1 MRCFALLRSDRL
13 QTHVDVSTTACAAVH
28 KQPEGSNVC
37 SSAMPHACLSLQAGE
52 APSSPVR
59 AASQLGGPKQ
69 SAAVP
74 DQTQAEHD
82 ASSSTA
88 PPPLPTG
95 VPGLTH
101 AGAAADQAGPTR
113 QSDEGHRTAE
123 GRAAAPLQ
131 PAEGT
136 GSAKVANAAQQAD
149 PSRQAPA
156 QATGGDQD
164 CASILQRAEAEHA
177 REAEATAQM
186 VADVARRAMPA
197 VVQGLEVIAQP
208 LVTALA
214 EAVVRANLQ
223 AAAAARTARAQAEA
237 KAVCEAAQVGT
248 RFC

>member
-1 MRCFALLRSDRL
+1 
-13 QTHVDVSTTACAAVH
+13 
-28 KQPEGSNVC
+28 
-37 SSAMPHACLSLQAGE
+37 MPHTCLSLQAGE
-52 APSSPVR
+52 AHSSPVR
-59 AASQLGGPKQ
+59 AASQLGGAEQ

-74 DQTQAEHD
+74 DQTQAEQD
-82 ASSSTA
+82 ASSLTA
-88 PPPLPTG
+88 PPTPHPE
-95 VPGLTH
+95 VPGLTD

-113 QSDEGHRTAE
+113 QPDEGHRTAE

-131 PAEGT
+131 PAEGP
-136 GSAKVANAAQQAD
+136 GPAKVANAVQQAG
-149 PSRQAPA
+149 PGRHAPA
-156 QATGGDQD
+156 QVTGGDQD

-177 REAEATAQM
+177 RGREAEVTAQM

-223 AAAAARTARAQAEA
+223 AAAAARTDRAQAEA